1 MENNQPGLWTPN
13 FIAIC
18 IAHFLLCFSIYM
30 LLSILPFYIVERFH
44 ADKTTTGLILSC
56 YVMLA
61 IMVRPF
67 SGYLVDTFRRKPL
80 YLLSFAFFVSLYLG
94 YLLAAALAMVTIVR
108 MLQGIAWGMVTV
120 SANTLAIDIMPPVRR
135 GEGVGY
141 FGMTLNLSMAAG
153 PVVGLFLY
161 EFYSFESIFYVTIV
175 SGAAGLI
182 VALFIKAPRKA
193 RTPQR
198 PISLDR
204 FIMTK
209 GIPIAI
215 NLVSVAVSYG
225 MIISFAAM
233 YGKEMNISNAG
244 MFFTLYA
251 LGIGG
256 ARIIGGKLTDRNLI
270 HELSLAGMIILSAS
284 FVLLTFART
293 GLMYFLSALF
303 IGIGFGILIP
313 AFQTMFINMAH
324 HNQRGTATSMYLT
337 SFDLGIGLG
346 MIAAGKIASMCNLS
360 TAFGCSALINMVAVF
375 YYWCISKKSYNKNK
389 LV

>member
-1 MENNQPGLWTPN
+1 
-13 FIAIC
+13 
-18 IAHFLLCFSIYM
+18 M
-30 LLSILPFYIVERFH
+30 LH
-44 ADKTTTGLILSC
+44 
-56 YVMLA
+56 
-61 IMVRPF
+61 
-67 SGYLVDTFRRKPL
+67 
-80 YLLSFAFFVSLYLG
+80 
-94 YLLAAALAMVTIVR
+94 
-108 MLQGIAWGMVTV
+108 GIAWGMVTV
-120 SANTLAIDIMPPVRR
+120 SANTLAIDIMPPIRR

-161 EFYSFESIFYVTIV
+161 EYYSFESIFYVTIV
-175 SGAAGLI
+175 SGVAGLI
-182 VALFIKAPRKA
+182 VALFIKAPRKP
-193 RTPQR
+193 RTIQR

-209 GIPIAI
+209 GIPVAI

-256 ARIIGGKLTDRNLI
+256 ARVIGGKLTDRNLI
-270 HELSLAGMIILSAS
+270 HELSLAGMILLSAS
-284 FVLLTFART
+284 FILLTFART
-293 GLMYFLSALF
+293 GLTYFSSALF

-360 TAFGCSALINMVAVF
+360 TAFGCSALINLAAVF
-375 YYWCISKKSYNKNK
+375 YYWGISKKSYNRNR